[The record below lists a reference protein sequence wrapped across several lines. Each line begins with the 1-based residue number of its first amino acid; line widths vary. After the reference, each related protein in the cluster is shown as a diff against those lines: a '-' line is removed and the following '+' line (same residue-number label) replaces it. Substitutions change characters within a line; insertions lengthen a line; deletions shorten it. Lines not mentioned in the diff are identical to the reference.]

1 MVGSRDARTCFLIA
15 MSHELGA
22 CKLAPQ
28 DNDAREALIKS
39 FSKIIL
45 EFSFRARKENPQIAS
60 YLRIFLGVAMNKN
73 SYDF

>member
-1 MVGSRDARTCFLIA
+1 MRVEMIF
-15 MSHELGA
+15 
-22 CKLAPQ
+22 
-28 DNDAREALIKS
+28 REALIKS

-45 EFSFRARKENPQIAS
+45 EFLFRARKGNPRIAS